1 MLYGFFLGVAAC
13 AIWGLIYLVPLMLPQ
28 YDPMLIACG
37 RFFVYGLVCL
47 CLLPVQWK
55 TLRTLTRNDW
65 LTALRLV
72 IFGHL
77 VYYWCLASCV
87 SFSGAPLAG
96 MMMAWIPVLVAII
109 ANARAK
115 RDGEGL
121 AWRKLLPPLG
131 LLLAGMVIA
140 NWTEFQY
147 YVYEL
152 ETPTE
157 TFVLGII
164 AGISGLLL
172 WTWYPIRNADWLI
185 AHRRVSP
192 QVWITAQG
200 LMVLPVSTVSYFV
213 AAHYLLPADASLLG
227 ETPLRMVLVM
237 LMAGVACSWMAGAL
251 WNAMSQK
258 LPPALGGQLIVF
270 ETIFSV
276 IYAHI
281 WRAQWP
287 TWSMTLGMVMLLV
300 GVVASLRAFR

>member
-28 YDPMLIACG
+28 YDPVLIACG
-37 RFFVYGLVCL
+37 RFFVYGMVCVAIA
-47 CLLPVQWK
+47 PFQWK
-55 TLRTLTRNDW
+55 TLQKLTHRDW
-65 LTALRLV
+65 FTALRLV

-77 VYYWCLASCV
+77 VYYWCLSSCV
-87 SFSGAPLAG
+87 SFSGPPLAG

-115 RDGEGL
+115 RQGQGL
-121 AWRKLLPPLG
+121 AWKRLLPPLS
-131 LLLAGMVIA
+131 LLLLGMIVA

-147 YVYEL
+147 YVYEQ
-152 ETPTE
+152 ETPAE
-157 TFVLGII
+157 TFALGII
-164 AGISGLLL
+164 AGVAGLLL
-172 WTWYPIRNADWLI
+172 WTWYPIRNADWLL
-185 AHRRVSP
+185 AHRDVSP
-192 QVWITAQG
+192 QAWITAQG

-213 AAHYLLPADASLLG
+213 AANVLLPADVGLLG
-227 ETPLRMVLVM
+227 ETPLRMIWVM
-237 LMAGVACSWMAGAL
+237 LMAGVACSWLAGAL
-251 WNAMSQK
+251 WNAMSQN

-281 WRAQWP
+281 WRAEWP
-287 TWSMTLGMVMLLV
+287 TWSMTVGMIMLLV